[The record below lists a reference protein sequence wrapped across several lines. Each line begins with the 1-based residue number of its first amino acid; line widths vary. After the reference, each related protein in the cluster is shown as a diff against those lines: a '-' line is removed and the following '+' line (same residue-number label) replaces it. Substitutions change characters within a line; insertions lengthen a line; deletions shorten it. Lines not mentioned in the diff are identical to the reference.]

1 MENYLKAM
9 KQELA
14 RSRSADEDVIALL
27 NSGFCSKEES
37 DAWLELNAPKMILVI
52 LLMFIP

>member
-27 NSGFCSKEES
+27 NSGFCSRKES
-37 DAWLELNAPKMILVI
+37 DAWLELNTPKMILVI